1 MGGAFREE
9 IFKVNDDRDDTKDYD
24 DYDDYDDGGA
34 RTESGSI
41 EGTFKLKMT
50 RIIFG
55 AHYPGDCIARRRWVM
70 SEKAMVTSLF

>member
-24 DYDDYDDGGA
+24 DYDDGGA

-41 EGTFKLKMT
+41 EGRNDILHGTLL
-50 RIIFG
+50 RNI
-55 AHYPGDCIARRRWVM
+55 
-70 SEKAMVTSLF
+70 